1 MPVSV
6 KLQNNNRIAMV
17 AWENPVSVNDFMK
30 VFETIEPFYKQ
41 TKLPIHSI
49 YLADKLT
56 NLPPRAISIY
66 LKDPRSPLVNP
77 MSGITVVVSTR
88 LFIRAITDTAAKM
101 TPAGKLFTAITVE
114 DALARVEAA
123 MHKDGAS

>member
-6 KLQNNNRIAMV
+6 ELQNNSRIAIV
-17 AWENPVSVNDFMK
+17 TWENPVSVNDFMK

-41 TKLPIHSI
+41 MKLPIHSI

-66 LKDPRSPLVNP
+66 LRDPRSPLVHP
-77 MSGITVVVSTR
+77 MAGIMVVVSTR

-101 TPAGKLFTAITVE
+101 VPAGKLFTAITVE
-114 DALARVEAA
+114 DALAKVKAA
-123 MHKDGAS
+123 MQKDVAS